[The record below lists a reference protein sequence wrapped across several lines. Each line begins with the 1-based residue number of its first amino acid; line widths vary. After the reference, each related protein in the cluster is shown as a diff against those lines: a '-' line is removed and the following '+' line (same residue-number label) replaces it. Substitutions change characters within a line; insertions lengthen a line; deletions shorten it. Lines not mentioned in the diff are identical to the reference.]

1 MRVGASH
8 DLSLVFKDLH
18 PRILLPQRLRFFP
31 PEVDHPADVFGGESR
46 QAKVVTGGKTEH
58 MTGAFNALAGEEA
71 VRMVLRLRRVR
82 QECGEIVGK

>member
-1 MRVGASH
+1 
-8 DLSLVFKDLH
+8 
-18 PRILLPQRLRFFP
+18 
-31 PEVDHPADVFGGESR
+31 
-46 QAKVVTGGKTEH
+46 VTGGKTEH